1 MQKCEPKTNRRI
13 ACAPPQGRCGSCAHS
28 EGRQVN
34 GGQEP
39 VRVIREASYTSVCRL
54 PERIVGKL

>member
-1 MQKCEPKTNRRI
+1 MRTREPITNRKI
-13 ACAPPQGRCGSCAHS
+13 ACSPPQGRRGSCAHS
-28 EGRQVN
+28 EGRQAN

-39 VRVIREASYTSVCRL
+39 VWVIREASCISACRL